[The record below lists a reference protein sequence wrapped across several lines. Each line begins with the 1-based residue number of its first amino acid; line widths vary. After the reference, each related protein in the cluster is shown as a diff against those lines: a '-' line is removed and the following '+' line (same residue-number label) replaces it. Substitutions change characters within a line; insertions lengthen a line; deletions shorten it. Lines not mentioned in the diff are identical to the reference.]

1 MSVIFSIQG
10 YHFRKIF
17 KSLQQR
23 AENLVADSQ
32 AQLTGLTART
42 RQSPALVSEKDTNVK
57 PSQSLT

>member
-17 KSLQQR
+17 KALQQR

-32 AQLTGLTART
+32 AELTHLASRT
-42 RQSPALVSEKDTNVK
+42 IQSPVLAAEKDTNAK
-57 PSQSLT
+57 LSQ